1 VAQPPQ
7 EWFLNTPVLWF
18 AGLLLLGILRGP
30 LRHASAA
37 VRQSVRFLLVSVLAL
52 GFLLLLVWQPVLRA
66 TKQTAGFTALWILAL
81 GLTPIAWLISVVRIF
96 RSERKQEFRKTPAP
110 FCTATPLPE
119 TKTPSQQM
127 PRLSFAD
134 IGGVEDAKEQ
144 IRRIVEAH
152 LRPERSKRY
161 GLLRNGILLYGP
173 RGTGKTL
180 LARATA
186 GEFGLNLVYVSA
198 PKLLNRWIGAT
209 GENIHAAFADAAAR
223 KPALL
228 FVDEIDSLGAG
239 RQDAIGDPGGAGR
252 EFNNVTMALMSAI
265 DQYRETGGLV
275 LIAATNRLDG
285 LDDALLREGRFDLK
299 LRIDLPD
306 EAERLRILEAQLR
319 KKPSSRFD
327 LGEFARLTP
336 DASPAKL
343 TALIDQAATY
353 AFADNREITSADLYR
368 ALNEGGG
375 KDRPQLERVDW
386 DQAVIDEAVKQDVQS
401 LIRLLESGAKT
412 RRMGLEVPSGLLLI
426 GPPGTGKSLIARLI
440 ASQTKRSFY
449 SVSAANVLGSGVG
462 DSVKRVSAVFSR
474 AKEHSPSIIFL
485 DEMDGLLPANSRNLS
500 QHDIQVVE
508 QFLTEISELRSQN
521 EVILIGTTNHPE
533 NIDSRVLR
541 GGRFSEKIAI
551 PLPRVEQ
558 RVQLLKLFLNG
569 TRLETGLGLDDI
581 AGHLDGASPA
591 DLQAI
596 CTAAKRMAFNR
607 LTDGDQLPPLI
618 GSDFDRAA
626 QRVLGS
632 NALAD
637 NTFRSSPRVS

>member
-1 VAQPPQ
+1 VAQP
-7 EWFLNTPVLWF
+7 
-18 AGLLLLGILRGP
+18 
-30 LRHASAA
+30 
-37 VRQSVRFLLVSVLAL
+37 
-52 GFLLLLVWQPVLRA
+52 
-66 TKQTAGFTALWILAL
+66 
-81 GLTPIAWLISVVRIF
+81 
-96 RSERKQEFRKTPAP
+96 
-110 FCTATPLPE
+110 
-119 TKTPSQQM
+119 
-127 PRLSFAD
+127 
-134 IGGVEDAKEQ
+134 
-144 IRRIVEAH
+144 H

-186 GEFGLNLVYVSA
+186 GEFGLNLIYVSA

-228 FVDEIDSLGAG
+228 FIDEIDSLGAG
-239 RQDAIGDPGGAGR
+239 RQDAVSDPGGAGR

-275 LIAATNRLDG
+275 LMAATNRVDG

-336 DASPAKL
+336 GASPAKL
-343 TALIDQAATY
+343 AALIDQAATY
-353 AFADNREITSADLYR
+353 AFADNRKITSADLHR
-368 ALNEGGG
+368 ALNEGAG
-375 KDRPQLERVDW
+375 KDRPQLERVEW
-386 DQAVIDEAVKQDVQS
+386 DQVVIDEAVKQDLQS
-401 LIRLLESGAKT
+401 LIRLLENGPRT
-412 RRMGLEVPSGLLLI
+412 REMGLEVPSGLLLI

-449 SVSAANVLGSGVG
+449 PITAANVLGSGVG
-462 DSVKRVSAVFSR
+462 DSVKRVAAVVSR
-474 AKEHSPSIIFL
+474 AKEYSPSIIFL
-485 DEMDGLLPANSRNLS
+485 DEMDGLLPANSRNVS

-508 QFLTEISELRSQN
+508 QFLTEISELKSQN
-521 EVILIGTTNHPE
+521 EVFLIGTTNHPE

-551 PLPRVEQ
+551 PLPRMEQ
-558 RVQLLKLFLNG
+558 RVQLLRLFLNG
-569 TRLETGLGLDDI
+569 TRLETGLRLDDI

-607 LTDGDQLPPLI
+607 LTDGDQLLPLNR
-618 GSDFDRAA
+618 SDFDRAA

-632 NALAD
+632 NAKAD
-637 NTFRSSPRVS
+637 NTFRSLF